1 MLKVVHV
8 RHHDFD
14 TYIGRASGGF
24 PESKWAN
31 PFIIGIHGT
40 RDEVVAK
47 YEIWIRGQ
55 KELMAALPELRG
67 KTLGCWCHPFENC
80 HGKVLDKLLQ
90 EVDNEN
96 RMSILPVFTSHYS
109 LGESILTLE
118 EAGKTEAGNP
128 VSICDIAK
136 GNALKQV
143 VLVESRIDGFL
154 EAYKNFS
161 KPYKPNPVRPI
172 SDYIKDPIHAAWTP
186 EPESRLTDDEL
197 QKERV
202 ARAESSHADDTRRY
216 NEQMGRYEKDK
227 KGEWPQTQLIYGVK
241 LCVCDDV
248 SAKDDASLRNE
259 SNVVI
264 FVRNSQGY
272 NDLIKI
278 WNRAWT
284 DGFYYQGR
292 TDWKTIKEFWTPNL
306 SLAIPFFSGFIA
318 KNTLTL
324 ASIVPTFPVP
334 ANEVCL
340 FREVGSGLPFVPLI
354 EEAMTQFAT
363 SSGAQVQ
370 DTKSIYYEKAADFPV
385 YQTFRA
391 IHNRAEYAAPGV
403 DHLAS
408 NQFSFEAWKELT
420 K

>member
-8 RHHDFD
+8 KESDFD

-47 YEIWIRGQ
+47 YEVWIRGQ
-55 KELMAALPELRG
+55 KELIAALPELRG

-80 HGKVLDKLLQ
+80 HGKVLDRLLQ
-90 EVDNEN
+90 EVDNES

-118 EAGKTEAGNP
+118 EAGKTDAGNP

-136 GNALKQV
+136 GGGLKQV

-154 EAYKNFS
+154 EAYK
-161 KPYKPNPVRPI
+161 
-172 SDYIKDPIHAAWTP
+172 H
-186 EPESRLTDDEL
+186 L
-197 QKERV
+197 
-202 ARAESSHADDTRRY
+202 
-216 NEQMGRYEKDK
+216 K
-227 KGEWPQTQLIYGVK
+227 KLDIQLVYGVK

-248 SAKDDASLRNE
+248 SAKDDQSLRNE

-391 IHNRAEYAAPGV
+391 IHKRAEYAAPGV

-408 NQFSFEAWKELT
+408 DQFSWESYKELT